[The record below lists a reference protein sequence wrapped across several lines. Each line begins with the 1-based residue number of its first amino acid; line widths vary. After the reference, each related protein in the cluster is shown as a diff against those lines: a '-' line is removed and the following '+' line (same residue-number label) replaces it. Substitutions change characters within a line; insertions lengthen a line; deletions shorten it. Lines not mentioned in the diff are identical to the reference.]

1 MTVPETPG
9 TARTFLSRLRREEGQ
24 ALVEFALVLPV
35 LLMIVT
41 GITSFGI
48 VFYRYVTLT
57 DAVRVGART
66 LALQRGNSSPCTSAA
81 NQTVASA
88 VDVGLTNSQL
98 TFSYNGTPFYVSSTC
113 SGSGATWNQGDS
125 VTVQATIPYSL
136 SIFGVITITS
146 GHLTAQATDAVE

>member
-1 MTVPETPG
+1 MTAPETPG
-9 TARTFLSRLRREEGQ
+9 TARTRFHRLRREEGQ
-24 ALVEFALVLPV
+24 ALVEFALVLPI

-66 LALQRGNSSPCTSAA
+66 LALQRGNSDPCTSTA

-98 TFSYNGTPFYVSSTC
+98 TFSYNGTPFYASSSC
-113 SGSGATWNQGDS
+113 SGSGTGWNQGDS
-125 VTVQATIPYSL
+125 VTVQASIPYSL
-136 SIFGVITITS
+136 SIFGLVTVHS
-146 GHLTAQATDAVE
+146 GTLTAHATDAVE

>member
-1 MTVPETPG
+1 MSTSETPG
-9 TARTFLSRLRREEGQ
+9 TTRGRFRRLRREEGQ

-41 GITSFGI
+41 GITSFGL

-66 LALQRGNSSPCTSAA
+66 LALQRGNANPCTSAA

-88 VDVGLTNSQL
+88 IDVGLTTNKL
-98 TFSYNGTPFYVSSTC
+98 TFSYNGTPFYVNSSC
-113 SGSGATWNQGDS
+113 SGSGTSWNQGDS
-125 VTVQATIPYSL
+125 VTVQAQIPYSL
-136 SIFGVITITS
+136 SIFGVLTIVS
-146 GHLTAQATDAVE
+146 GTLTAHATDAVE

>member
-1 MTVPETPG
+1 MTAPETPG
-9 TARTFLSRLRREEGQ
+9 AARRRFDRLRREEGQ

-41 GITSFGI
+41 GITSFGL

-66 LALQRGNSSPCTSAA
+66 LALQRGNADPCTSAA

-88 VDVGLTNSQL
+88 VDVGLTNSEL
-98 TFSYNGTPFYVSSTC
+98 TFLHNGAAFYASSSCTDTGT
-113 SGSGATWNQGDS
+113 SWNQGDS
-125 VTVQATIPYSL
+125 VTVQAQIPYSL
-136 SIFGVITITS
+136 SIFGVLTVAS
-146 GHLTAQATDAVE
+146 GTLTAHATDAVE

>member
-1 MTVPETPG
+1 MTPPETPD
-9 TARTFLSRLRREEGQ
+9 TARRRFGRLRREEGQ

-88 VDVGLTNSQL
+88 IDVGLTNSQL
-98 TFSYNGTPFYVSSTC
+98 TFSYNGTPFYASATC

-125 VTVQATIPYSL
+125 VTVQAQIPYSL
-136 SIFGVITITS
+136 SIFGMLTVMS
-146 GHLTAQATDAVE
+146 GTLTAHATDAVE